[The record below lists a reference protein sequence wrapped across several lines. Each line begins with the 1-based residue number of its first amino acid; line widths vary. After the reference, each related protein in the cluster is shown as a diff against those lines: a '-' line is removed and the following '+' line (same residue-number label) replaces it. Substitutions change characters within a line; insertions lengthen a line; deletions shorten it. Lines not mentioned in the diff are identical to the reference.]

1 MKTSDQI
8 SKIKATLLYILN
20 HFPQGVDYIKLFKI
34 LYFAQQDHLVKYARP
49 IVEDSFCALKHGPVP
64 SFTYKALQYA
74 EGKFSITED
83 INNFL
88 MGIEVTRTSDKINVK
103 ASITS
108 DLDELSISNR
118 KCLDTSIA
126 KNKDINSYDLSDLS
140 HNDAWEEAY
149 SRAQDDPEKNKM
161 TLLDIAKSG
170 HANKE
175 MLDIIREH
183 QLIKRSYLA

>member
-8 SKIKATLLYILN
+8 STIKATLLYILN

-74 EGKFSITED
+74 EGKFPITED

-88 MGIEVTRTSDKINVK
+88 NGIEVTRTSDNINVK
-103 ASITS
+103 ASIAS
-108 DLDELSISNR
+108 DLDELSISDR

-140 HNDAWEEAY
+140 HNEAWEEAY

>member
-74 EGKFSITED
+74 EGKFPITED

-88 MGIEVTRTSDKINVK
+88 NGIEVTRTSDNINVK
-103 ASITS
+103 ASIAS
-108 DLDELSISNR
+108 DLDELPISDK
-118 KCLDTSIA
+118 KCIDSSIA
-126 KNKDINSYDLSDLS
+126 KNKDIYSYDLSDLS
-140 HNDAWEEAY
+140 HNEAWEEAY

>member
-74 EGKFSITED
+74 YI
-83 INNFL
+83 
-88 MGIEVTRTSDKINVK
+88 
-103 ASITS
+103 
-108 DLDELSISNR
+108 
-118 KCLDTSIA
+118 
-126 KNKDINSYDLSDLS
+126 KNY
-140 HNDAWEEAY
+140 E
-149 SRAQDDPEKNKM
+149 
-161 TLLDIAKSG
+161 
-170 HANKE
+170 
-175 MLDIIREH
+175 
-183 QLIKRSYLA
+183 